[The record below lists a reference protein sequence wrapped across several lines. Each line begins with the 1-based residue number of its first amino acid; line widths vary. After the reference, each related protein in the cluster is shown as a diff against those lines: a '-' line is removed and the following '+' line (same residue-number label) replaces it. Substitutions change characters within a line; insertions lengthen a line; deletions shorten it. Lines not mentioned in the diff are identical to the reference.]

1 MVTHSVCTVH
11 CYGMTSSL
19 LVDRNAVSAQQS
31 EKSQQKAFG
40 LDSYHLLLSDD
51 PEKPVRN

>member
-19 LVDRNAVSAQQS
+19 LADRNAVS